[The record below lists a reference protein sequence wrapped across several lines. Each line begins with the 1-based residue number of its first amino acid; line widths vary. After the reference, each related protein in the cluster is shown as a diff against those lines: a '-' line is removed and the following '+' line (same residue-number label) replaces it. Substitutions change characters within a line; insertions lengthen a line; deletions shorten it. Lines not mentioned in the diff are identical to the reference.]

1 MVIGIKMK
9 MLINYMKTALDND
22 LKKYNLTSNQLL
34 VLEYLNENEDK
45 QINLKDICEFLN
57 IKPPTV
63 SQIIKR
69 LSEKNLIS
77 KSIQRKSFIYITSS
91 GKRKYESVGDKIN
104 RVEKLLLDGF
114 NNDERQM
121 FEKQL
126 DKMFQNIAKYLESR

>member
-57 IKPPTV
+57 LKHPTV

-77 KSIQRKSFIYITSS
+77 KNTQRKSFIYITSS
-91 GKRKYESVGDKIN
+91 GKRLYESVGDKIN

-126 DKMFQNIAKYLESR
+126 DKMYQNIAKYLESR